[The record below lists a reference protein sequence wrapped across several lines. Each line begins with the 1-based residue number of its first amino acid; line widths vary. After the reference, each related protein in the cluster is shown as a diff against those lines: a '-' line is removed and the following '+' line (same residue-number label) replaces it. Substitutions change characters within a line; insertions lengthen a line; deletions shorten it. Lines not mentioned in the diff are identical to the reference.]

1 MADLE
6 FSGTLEERRAQVEA
20 FCRRIN
26 GDFYGRE
33 GLMEKVSSFM
43 TEMKATEAERARQHK
58 QNRDRLNIIIAL
70 LIAIAAYIAIV
81 VSIRGLPKTAALP
94 VSSTS
99 SFATATTQDAGNP
112 PY

>member
-6 FSGTLEERRAQVEA
+6 FTGTDGERRAQVEA

-33 GLMEKVSSFM
+33 GLMEKVSHFM
-43 TEMKATEAERARQHK
+43 TKMDATEVEREKQHK

-70 LIAIAAYIAIV
+70 LIAIAAYIAIM
-81 VSIRGLPKTAALP
+81 VSIRGLPKNSSLPLSTNSSLASTA
-94 VSSTS
+94 SSASAHFTR
-99 SFATATTQDAGNP
+99 
-112 PY
+112 